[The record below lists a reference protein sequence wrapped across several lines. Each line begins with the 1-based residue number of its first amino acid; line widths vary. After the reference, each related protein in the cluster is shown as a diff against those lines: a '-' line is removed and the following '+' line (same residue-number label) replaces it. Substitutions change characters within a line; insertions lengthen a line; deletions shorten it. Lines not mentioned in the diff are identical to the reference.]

1 MSQLPPVGKTSVL
14 EARTSPVIVDKLIRQ
29 ARIYLEN
36 RLVFSIYFF
45 SYLFEL
51 VPR

>member
-14 EARTSPVIVDKLIRQ
+14 EARTSPMIVDKLIRQ

-36 RLVFSIYFF
+36 RLV
-45 SYLFEL
+45 L
-51 VPR
+51 